1 MIEPRNEL
9 LDVPMT
15 QDRAKM
21 QIRKKGN
28 GARLGNRWRHE
39 GYVPINGM
47 IRLPC
52 SFTDGEEDYAAEG
65 RTQGRRE
72 RIPSRDIA
80 C

>member
-28 GARLGNRWRHE
+28 GVRLGNRWRHE

-52 SFTDGEEDYAAEG
+52 SFMYSMRRSFMFVKMKLYPAEKN
-65 RTQGRRE
+65 E
-72 RIPSRDIA
+72 KFPN
-80 C
+80 